1 MKVIFPYPSV
11 LRLIGYHVTDIDK
24 WDRFGSD
31 EVRVKW
37 LKKMTIEVTPDFGEE
52 DLAEIK
58 LSTQNGYLTVMSE
71 ER

>member
-37 LKKMTIEVTPDFGEE
+37 LKKMTIEVTLDFGEE

>member
-11 LRLIGYHVTDIDK
+11 LRLIGYHVADIDK

-37 LKKMTIEVTPDFGEE
+37 LKKMTVEVTPDLGEE

-58 LSTQNGYLTVMSE
+58 LSTQNGYLTVING